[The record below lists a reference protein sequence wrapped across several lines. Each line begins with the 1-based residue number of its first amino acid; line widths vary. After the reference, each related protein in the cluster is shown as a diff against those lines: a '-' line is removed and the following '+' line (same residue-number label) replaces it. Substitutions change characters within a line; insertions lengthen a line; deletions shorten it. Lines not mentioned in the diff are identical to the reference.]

1 MVKFRVL
8 GPVEVRVA
16 GRQAPLGGPRQRAVL
31 GALLLQANTDLSVR
45 TLLRSVWADTPVS
58 ARSNLRTY
66 LTRLRRA
73 LHVPGEPE
81 SRLRAGATG
90 YAVTVL
96 PGELDLAD
104 FAAHT
109 VAAERAAAAEAAVT
123 HWAQAL
129 AVWRGAALA
138 GISAGP
144 LLAAEAARLDA
155 RREFVRERLLRTRL
169 HLGEHAELVPE
180 LRALLVRDPLAEDWT
195 MLLMLALHRCGRRA
209 EALEV
214 YRGTRA
220 ALVDTTGIEPGPEL
234 RDLHACL
241 LADQRVP
248 VTPAQLPA
256 PPTPFT
262 GRARELAEIT
272 AGHRAVVVDGMVGVG
287 KTALVVHAAHRL
299 AADHPEGLLFIDL
312 HGSNPAVTPPLPPA
326 EALARMLCSLDVP
339 PAVIPDGTAARAAL
353 WRSTVAGKRVV
364 VVLDDAHSAEQVEPL
379 LPGAGESRV
388 LVTSRR
394 RLPRLGQAYPLSLDV
409 LPPSDAA
416 ALFTA
421 ASGRTAEPEPMVA
434 AAADLCGGLPLAV
447 RAAADRL
454 RDRPSWTVEY
464 LVRRLADERRLLA
477 ELDSAAPTLV
487 TALAA
492 SQAALRDDQRQ
503 MLDLLGLHL
512 GPDVRTEAA
521 AVLAEVS
528 VPVADRLLE
537 DLVDARLLR
546 QTAPG
551 RYRLHS
557 LVRAYVRGRAAVLD
571 RPALRRALHRLLE
584 HYLAHIGLV
593 HLPPPA
599 PSRSPPVSL
608 GCGSSEV
615 RAVAADLRHAV
626 HLHVFIVI
634 LREHLPV

>member
-421 ASGRTAEPEPMVA
+421 VSGRTAEPEPMVA

-599 PSRSPPVSL
+599 PRAL
-608 GCGSSEV
+608 SET
-615 RAVAADLRHAV
+615 RATVCVTCSDAGGGPS
-626 HLHVFIVI
+626 F
-634 LREHLPV
+634 